1 MRSEC
6 PQGEARVLMITI
18 GAPYDGFAREVAA
31 VLAQSGYFD
40 PAAIVAVAERHGVRP
55 ASAAG

>member
-1 MRSEC
+1 
-6 PQGEARVLMITI
+6 MITI